1 MKSEI
6 EVPNGWRLVKIS
18 DVSKTY
24 AGGTPSR
31 YNKSFFNGDILW
43 VKSGEVDGQFIE
55 ETSERIT
62 EEALQKSSAKIIP
75 ENTVLIAMY
84 GATAG
89 KVGFLKK
96 EGASNQAVLAI
107 PDNKMNFNSLFM
119 YYLLSSK
126 TEKIMKTTQ
135 GTGQPNLSKTLVER
149 TRILLPTLKEQQKIT
164 DILSKVD
171 EQIDFTEKI
180 IDKTRELKKGLMRK
194 LLTKGVGH
202 NEFIKIKIGTKTY
215 EIPLEWNITTTKET
229 LYMKGR
235 IGWKGLKKSEF
246 TKEGPFLITGVHF
259 KEGKIDWEN
268 CFHIPMSRYVE
279 SPEIQIKN
287 NDVLLTKD
295 GTIGKVAYVDDL
307 PGMASLNSH
316 LLVLRPLSNDELFPR
331 YLYYVLRSNLFKNH
345 VNSIKTGSTLA
356 GLSQSNFG
364 KFKYFVPKLDEQKQ
378 IASILSKVDEQIQD
392 NKKELKHLQG
402 LKKGLMQD
410 LLTGKVRV
418 AT

>member
-1 MKSEI
+1 VKSDI
-6 EVPNGWRLVKIS
+6 EVPQGWQVVKIS

-55 ETSERIT
+55 GTSERIT

-89 KVGFLKK
+89 KVGFLKR

-107 PDNKMNFNSLFM
+107 PNNKVNFNSLFM

-149 TRILLPTLKEQQKIT
+149 TKILLPTLKEQQKIA

-171 EQIDFTEKI
+171 EQIDLTEKI
-180 IDKTRELKKGLMRK
+180 IDKTEEMKKGLMQK
-194 LLTKGVGH
+194 LLTKGIGHTKFKKTELGEIPMEWEIRQLKQIAKNIQYGYTTSSKQDKVGPKFLRITDIQ
-202 NEFIKIKIGTKTY
+202 NGNVDWNSVPYCECNDGEFKKYQLKTGDIVFARTGATTGKSYIIKSPPDSIFASYLIKVRINDDYSKEFIHFFFQTNDY
-215 EIPLEWNITTTKET
+215 
-229 LYMKGR
+229 
-235 IGWKGLKKSEF
+235 WK
-246 TKEGPFLITGVHF
+246 
-259 KEGKIDWEN
+259 
-268 CFHIPMSRYVE
+268 
-279 SPEIQIKN
+279 QIKSN
-287 NDVLLTKD
+287 VAGSSQGGVNATK
-295 GTIGKVAYVDDL
+295 
-307 PGMASLNSH
+307 
-316 LLVLRPLSNDELFPR
+316 LSNL
-331 YLYYVLRSNLFKNH
+331 KI
-345 VNSIKTGSTLA
+345 SIPNT
-356 GLSQSNFG
+356 
-364 KFKYFVPKLDEQKQ
+364 YDEQKQ
-378 IASILSKVDEQIQD
+378 IASILSKVDEHIQD
-392 NKKELKHLQG
+392 NKKELKHLKE

-418 AT
+418 SV